1 MYCIQFRSPEEYE
14 YVPQTEKID
23 IYSFGNI
30 LYSVLTGGYPF
41 QHEKSEKAQSR
52 VKDGERPEIPSSIQ
66 ESTDPFDLAM
76 LKAIEMCWIQDPIKR
91 ASARQIQEFIIS
103 ELQRLGVEENQ

>member
-30 LYSVLTGGYPF
+30 LFSVLTGGYPF
-41 QHEKSEKAQSR
+41 AHENSEKAQSR
-52 VKDGERPEIPSSIQ
+52 IKDGERPEIPSSVQ
-66 ESTDPFDLAM
+66 ESTDLFDRAM
-76 LKAIEMCWIQDPIKR
+76 LKAIEMCWIQDPTKR
-91 ASARQIQEFIIS
+91 ASARKIQEFIVS
-103 ELQRLGVEENQ
+103 ELQRLGVKEDQ